1 MERYGESGIGELG
14 TYQHSPAVVKAMMAR
29 RHWISA
35 GILVLAFVLRLL
47 WLDIKPAHFDEG
59 VNGWFV
65 DRMTHQGFYHYDPT
79 NFHGPLH
86 FYALFLAQTL
96 FGRSLWVLRMP
107 LVLLSTVCV
116 GLVLGFRRYIDERVC
131 QVAALAMAI
140 SPGMVFYGRY
150 AIHETWLLF
159 FLLLIAW
166 GLPGLW
172 HFGQRRYLWAT
183 ALGVT
188 GIILTKETYVIHLVS
203 FLLAAVCLLGYE
215 KLSPSEEWKFRGWR
229 FTLHDV
235 GVVAAVCAGL
245 ILFFYTG
252 GFLDW
257 SAFPG
262 IWETFATWVHTG
274 TDKKSGHEKE
284 WYYWLQLLGRYEWPG
299 AVGLAGGLWMLWP
312 RTPRVL
318 RYLAIYGLGAS
329 IAYSIVAYKTPW
341 CIISLIWPFYF
352 LFGYVIVR
360 GAELTD
366 RWAVGA
372 VTALLLLGSFGTC
385 WKLNYQD
392 YTDDNEP
399 YVYVQTTNDVKRLFG
414 PLQALVKRD
423 PLNYQLRGHLVL
435 GEQYPFTW
443 VLGDFPQVDY
453 PDAEQLP
460 ENLDADFLIVDDASV
475 DKVEAILR
483 LEYYKLPMR
492 LRGNSDSSA
501 TLYLY
506 PPTFAGL
513 VAEDTPKFSPSAAE
527 TPAPTP
533 TTTPTPAPE
542 SAPAE
547 KEAK

>member
-1 MERYGESGIGELG
+1 
-14 TYQHSPAVVKAMMAR
+14 MMSR

-65 DRMTHQGFYHYDPT
+65 DRMSHQGFYHYDPT

-86 FYALFLAQTL
+86 FYVLFVAQTL

-107 LVLLSTVCV
+107 IVLLSTACV
-116 GLVLGFRRYIDERVC
+116 GLVLGFRRYVDGRVC

-172 HFGQRRYLWAT
+172 HFGERRYLWAT

-215 KLSPSEEWKFRGWR
+215 WLSPSEEWKFQRWKFGLR
-229 FTLHDV
+229 D
-235 GVVAAVCAGL
+235 GGIVAAVCVGL
-245 ILFFYTG
+245 LLFFYTG

-257 SAFPG
+257 SALPG
-262 IWETFATWVHTG
+262 MWETFATWVHTG

-299 AVGLAGGLWMLWP
+299 AVGLVGGLWMLWP
-312 RTPRVL
+312 RTPRIL
-318 RYLAIYGLGAS
+318 RYLAIYGLGAA
-329 IAYSIVAYKTPW
+329 IAYSIVSYKTPW
-341 CIISLIWPFYF
+341 CIISLVWPFYF
-352 LFGYVIVR
+352 LFGYVVVR

-366 RWAVGA
+366 RWVAGTL
-372 VTALLLLGSFGTC
+372 TALLLLESLGIC
-385 WKLNYQD
+385 WKLNYRD
-392 YTDDNEP
+392 YTDDAEP
-399 YVYVQTTNDVKRLFG
+399 YVYVQTTTDVNRLIL
-414 PLQALVKRD
+414 PLQTLAKSD
-423 PLNYQLRGHLVL
+423 PLNYQLRGHLIL
-435 GEQYPFTW
+435 TEQYPFTW
-443 VLGDFPQVDY
+443 LLGDFPQVDF
-453 PDAEQLP
+453 PDADQLP
-460 ENLDADFLIVDDASV
+460 EHLDADFLLVDDANV
-475 DKVEAILR
+475 EKVEALLH

-492 LRGNSDSSA
+492 IRGNSDSSA
-501 TLYLY
+501 TLYLF
-506 PPTFAGL
+506 PQTFGGF
-513 VAEDTPKFSPSAAE
+513 VSSDTPKFEPGE
-527 TPAPTP
+527 KKEIPA
-533 TTTPTPAPE
+533 PAPE
-542 SAPAE
+542 PE
-547 KEAK
+547 NKEAK